1 MSAHEMH
8 VLINWLRVFLIAA
21 VVFAD
26 LFVVLY
32 AFSPWYRSA
41 VGRLLMLQSISLA
54 LALDIT
60 LVFHFWPPHS
70 IMVAFWIE
78 LFEFLLIALAS
89 CCLCVLLIVYY
100 TRTLRRR
107 HQDRVIT

>member
-1 MSAHEMH
+1 MSPHEIH
-8 VLINWLRVFLIAA
+8 VLTNWVRVFLISAT
-21 VVFAD
+21 VFAD

-60 LVFHFWPPHS
+60 LVFHFWPPSS
-70 IMVAFWIE
+70 IWTAFWVE
-78 LFEFLLIALAS
+78 VMEFFLITIAS
-89 CCLCVLLIVYY
+89 CSLCILLLVYY

-107 HQDRVIT
+107 KANRHI